1 MRRLQGM
8 ATFYLESAKPQGP
21 VKFSCHWP
29 LILSKSCRIDKI
41 TAYSYHDDEILYFMT
56 IPALSPRH
64 EALLRLVL
72 SAKESIQP
80 SALEQALQVSRPTL
94 NRDLRDL
101 LASGLLEKL
110 GAGRST
116 RYVTT
121 AAGKAALSALPSVAS
136 LQEGPGLLQ
145 WSSAVLPLVEALRA
159 PLGTRTPVGYDSTFV
174 GNYIPNQS
182 SLLPPQLATDLFNA
196 GRSRDQQP
204 AGTYAR
210 EVLEQLL
217 IDLSWS
223 SSRLEGNNKSLL
235 DTKELFALGE
245 QGGPL
250 DEDTLM
256 LLNHK
261 DAIEFMVDAVP
272 TEGITVPVIVDLQA
286 KLMRDL
292 LKDSRDI
299 GSIRRRV
306 VNIDGSV
313 YVPSNIPTLLEET
326 LQSIID
332 KVCHIRNPVEAA
344 FFLWVNLAYLQP
356 FADGNKRTSRL
367 SANMPLMLYNC
378 APLSFLDVER
388 TDYATAMLGVY
399 EQRNVAA
406 AVELFEFI
414 YRRSIQKYSVLR
426 ASLAVPDPI
435 RARYRQVLNELMQ
448 FVVFYGRTLDGALAE
463 VVVDPA
469 DQAAL
474 RFIANTELD
483 HLEQYNCARYNLARG
498 MTQRWIDAERPR

>member
-1 MRRLQGM
+1 M
-8 ATFYLESAKPQGP
+8 AVST
-21 VKFSCHWP
+21 
-29 LILSKSCRIDKI
+29 LSV
-41 TAYSYHDDEILYFMT
+41 
-56 IPALSPRH
+56 RH

-72 SAKESIQP
+72 AAGAAVQP
-80 SALEQALQVSRPTL
+80 GALENALETSRPTI
-94 NRDLRDL
+94 NRALRGL

-110 GAGRST
+110 GQGRST
-116 RYVTT
+116 RYVVTE
-121 AAGKAALSALPSVAS
+121 AAKAALGVLSPAPPAAAGS
-136 LQEGPGLLQ
+136 GLLR
-145 WSSAVLPLVEALRA
+145 WSPAVLPLVEALRA
-159 PLGTRTPVGYDSTFV
+159 PIGTRTPVGYESGFV
-174 GNYIPNQS
+174 DNYIPNQS
-182 SLLPPQLATDLFNA
+182 SLLPRRLAIDLFDA

-217 IDLSWS
+217 VDLSWS

-235 DTKELFALGE
+235 DTKALFEQGE
-245 QGGPL
+245 QASPL
-250 DEDTLM
+250 DEDSLM

-286 KLMRDL
+286 KLMKDL

-299 GSIRRRV
+299 GSFRRRV
-306 VNIDGSV
+306 VNINGSV
-313 YVPSNIPTLLEET
+313 YSPSNVPSLLEEA
-326 LQSIID
+326 LKSIID
-332 KVCHIRNPVEAA
+332 KVRHIQNPVEAA
-344 FFLWVNLAYLQP
+344 FFLWVNMAYLQP

-367 SANMPLMLYNC
+367 SANMPLMLHNC

-388 TDYATAMLGVY
+388 TDYASAMLGIY

-426 ASLAVPDPI
+426 AARAVPDPL
-435 RARYRQVLNELMQ
+435 RARYRRALNELMQ
-448 FVVFYGRTLDGALAE
+448 FVVLHGRTLDGAFSAVLVEVADLPALLAI
-463 VVVDPA
+463 V
-469 DQAAL
+469 
-474 RFIANTELD
+474 NTELD

-498 MTQRWIDAERPR
+498 TTQAWIDAGRPR

>member
-1 MRRLQGM
+1 M
-8 ATFYLESAKPQGP
+8 
-21 VKFSCHWP
+21 
-29 LILSKSCRIDKI
+29 
-41 TAYSYHDDEILYFMT
+41 TAPKL
-56 IPALSPRH
+56 LPRH
-64 EALLRLVL
+64 ASLLHQVL
-72 SAKESIQP
+72 AAGVPVQP
-80 SALEQALQVSRPTL
+80 GALEQSLQASRPTI
-94 NRDLRDL
+94 NRALRDL
-101 LASGLLEKL
+101 LASGFLEKL

-121 AAGKAALSALPSVAS
+121 DAGRVALGALASASPARA
-136 LQEGPGLLQ
+136 GPGLLQ
-145 WSSAVLPLVEALRA
+145 WSPAALPLVDMLRA
-159 PLGTRTPVGYDSTFV
+159 PLGTRTPVGYDSSFV
-174 GNYIPNQS
+174 DNYIPNQS
-182 SLLPPQLATDLFNA
+182 SLLPPPLATDLFNT
-196 GRSRDQQP
+196 GRGRDQQP

-235 DTKELFALGE
+235 DTKALFEREE
-245 QGGPL
+245 QAGPL

-261 DAIEFMVDAVP
+261 SAIEFMVDAVP

-286 KLMRDL
+286 KLMKDL

-299 GSIRRRV
+299 GSIRRRL

-313 YVPSNIPTLLEET
+313 YSPSNIPTLLEET
-326 LQSIID
+326 LKSIID
-332 KVCHIRNPVEAA
+332 KARHIRNPVEAA
-344 FFLWVNLAYLQP
+344 FFLWVNVAYLQP

-367 SANMPLMLYNC
+367 SANMPLLLHNC

-426 ASLAVPDPI
+426 ASLAVPDPL
-435 RARYRQVLNELMQ
+435 RARYRQALNELMQ
-448 FVVFYGRTLDGALAE
+448 LVVLHGRTLEGAWSE
-463 VVVDPA
+463 VPVDAA
-469 DQAAL
+469 DLVAL
-474 RFIANTELD
+474 RAIANTELD
-483 HLEQYNCARYNLARG
+483 HLEPYNCARYNLVRG
-498 MTQRWIDAERPR
+498 MTQRWIDAGRPR

>member
-1 MRRLQGM
+1 
-8 ATFYLESAKPQGP
+8 
-21 VKFSCHWP
+21 
-29 LILSKSCRIDKI
+29 
-41 TAYSYHDDEILYFMT
+41 MT
-56 IPALSPRH
+56 VPTLSPRH
-64 EALLRLVL
+64 YALLRLVL
-72 SAKESIQP
+72 AAGEPVQP
-80 SALEQALQVSRPTL
+80 GALEHALQASRATI
-94 NRDLRDL
+94 NRALRDL
-101 LASGLLEKL
+101 LASGFLEKL
-110 GAGRST
+110 GDGRST
-116 RYVTT
+116 RYVATD
-121 AAGKAALSALPSVAS
+121 AAKAALGALPSAAPTPA
-136 LQEGPGLLQ
+136 GRGLLQ
-145 WSSAVLPLVEALRA
+145 WSPAALPLVETLRA
-159 PLGTRTPVGYDSTFV
+159 PLGTRTPVGYESSFV
-174 GNYIPNQS
+174 DNYIPNQS
-182 SLLPPQLATDLFNA
+182 SLLPPQLATGLFNA

-235 DTKELFALGE
+235 DTKELFELGE
-245 QGGPL
+245 HGGPL

-261 DAIEFMVDAVP
+261 NAIEFMVDAVP
-272 TEGITVPVIVDLQA
+272 TEGITVPVVVDLQA
-286 KLMRDL
+286 KLMKDL

-313 YVPSNIPTLLEET
+313 YSPSNIPTLLEAT
-326 LQSIID
+326 LKSVID
-332 KVCHIRNPVEAA
+332 KVRDIRNPVEAA

-426 ASLAVPDPI
+426 ASLAVPDPL
-435 RARYRQVLNELMQ
+435 RARYRQALNELMQ
-448 FVVFYGRTLDGALAE
+448 FVVFNGRMLEDAFSE
-463 VVVDPA
+463 VPIDAA
-469 DQAAL
+469 DLAAL
-474 RFIANTELD
+474 RAIANTELD
-483 HLEQYNCARYNLARG
+483 HLEQHNCARYNLARG
-498 MTQRWIDAERPR
+498 ITQRWIDAGRPR

>member
-1 MRRLQGM
+1 
-8 ATFYLESAKPQGP
+8 
-21 VKFSCHWP
+21 
-29 LILSKSCRIDKI
+29 
-41 TAYSYHDDEILYFMT
+41 MT
-56 IPALSPRH
+56 VSALSAR
-64 EALLRLVL
+64 EETLLRHILDAGTPT
-72 SAKESIQP
+72 SPAT
-80 SALEQALQVSRPTL
+80 LEQVLQVSRPTI
-94 NRDLRDL
+94 NRTLRDL
-101 LASGLLEKL
+101 VGAGFLDKQ

-116 RYVTT
+116 RYVASDAARVTLAASSPHAPPTT
-121 AAGKAALSALPSVAS
+121 
-136 LQEGPGLLQ
+136 GPRLLQ
-145 WSSAVLPLVEALRA
+145 WTPAALPLVVSLGA
-159 PLGTRTPVGYDSTFV
+159 PLGTRTPVGYESTFV
-174 GNYIPNQS
+174 SDYIPNQS
-182 SLLPPQLATDLFNA
+182 SLLPPQLAAELYSA
-196 GRSRDQQP
+196 GRSQDQQP

-235 DTKELFALGE
+235 DTKELFELGE
-245 QGGPL
+245 HAGPM

-261 DAIEFMVDAVP
+261 NAIEFMVDAVP

-292 LKDSRDI
+292 LKDARDI

-313 YVPSNIPTLLEET
+313 YSPSNIPALLEDT
-326 LQSIID
+326 LKVIID
-332 KVCHIRNPVEAA
+332 KARQIRNPVEAA
-344 FFLWVNLAYLQP
+344 FFLWVNVAYLQP

-388 TDYATAMLGVY
+388 TDYAIAMLGVY
-399 EQRNVAA
+399 EQRDVAA

-426 ASLAVPDPI
+426 ASLAVPDPL
-435 RARYRQVLNELMQ
+435 RARYRNALNELMQ
-448 FVVFYGRTLDGALAE
+448 SVVYYGKTLNDALSE
-463 VVVDPA
+463 VAVDA
-469 DQAAL
+469 KDMTAL
-474 RFIANTELD
+474 RAIANTELD
-483 HLEQYNCARYNLARG
+483 QLEQYNGARYNLARG
-498 MTQRWIDAERPR
+498 MTQRWIDAGRVR

>member
-1 MRRLQGM
+1 
-8 ATFYLESAKPQGP
+8 
-21 VKFSCHWP
+21 
-29 LILSKSCRIDKI
+29 
-41 TAYSYHDDEILYFMT
+41 MT
-56 IPALSPRH
+56 IPPLSARH
-64 EALLRLVL
+64 DALLRQVL
-72 SAKESIQP
+72 ASEKPLQP
-80 SALEQALQVSRPTL
+80 SALELTLQASRPTI

-110 GAGRST
+110 GDGRST
-116 RYVTT
+116 RYIAT
-121 AAGKAALSALPSVAS
+121 AAARAALRSVPSVAPS
-136 LQEGPGLLQ
+136 SARPNVLQ
-145 WSSAVLPLVEALRA
+145 WSSAALPLVEALRA
-159 PLGTRTPVGYDSTFV
+159 PLGTRTPVGYDSSFV
-174 GNYIPNQS
+174 GNYLPNQS
-182 SLLPPQLATDLFNA
+182 SLLPPQLAADLYNA
-196 GRSRDQQP
+196 GRGQDQQP

-235 DTKELFALGE
+235 DTKTLFELGDQA
-245 QGGPL
+245 GPV

-261 DAIEFMVDAVP
+261 SAIEFMVDAVP
-272 TEGITVPVIVDLQA
+272 TEGITVPVLVDLQA
-286 KLMRDL
+286 KLMKDL
-292 LKDSRDI
+292 LKDPRDI
-299 GSIRRRV
+299 GSIRRRI

-313 YVPSNIPTLLEET
+313 YSPSNIPTLLEAT
-326 LQSIID
+326 LNILID
-332 KVCHIRNPVEAA
+332 KVRHIRNPVEAA
-344 FFLWVNLAYLQP
+344 FFLWVNVAYLQP

-426 ASLAVPDPI
+426 ASLAMPDPV
-435 RARYRQVLNELMQ
+435 RVRYRQTLNELMQ
-448 FVVFYGRTLDGALAE
+448 FVVFYGRTLDAALAE
-463 VVVDPA
+463 VHVDPA
-469 DQAAL
+469 DMATL
-474 RFIANTELD
+474 RGIANTELD
-483 HLEQYNCARYNLARG
+483 HLEQHNCARYNLARV
-498 MTQRWIDAERPR
+498 MTQKWIDAGRPR

>member
-1 MRRLQGM
+1 
-8 ATFYLESAKPQGP
+8 
-21 VKFSCHWP
+21 
-29 LILSKSCRIDKI
+29 
-41 TAYSYHDDEILYFMT
+41 MT
-56 IPALSPRH
+56 TPALSPRH
-64 EALLRLVL
+64 DALLRLLLAAGEPV
-72 SAKESIQP
+72 QP
-80 SALEQALQVSRPTL
+80 GALEPALQTSRPTI
-94 NRDLRDL
+94 NRALRDL
-101 LASGLLEKL
+101 LASGFLEKL
-110 GAGRST
+110 GDGRST
-116 RYVTT
+116 RYRATD
-121 AAGKAALSALPSVAS
+121 AAKAALGALTSASVAPTPA
-136 LQEGPGLLQ
+136 GPGLLQ
-145 WSSAVLPLVEALRA
+145 WSPAALPLVETLRA
-159 PLGTRTPVGYDSTFV
+159 PLGTRTPVGYESSFV
-174 GNYIPNQS
+174 DNYIPNQS

-196 GRSRDQQP
+196 ARSRDQQP

-235 DTKELFALGE
+235 DTRELFELGE
-245 QGGPL
+245 QAGPL

-256 LLNHK
+256 LFNHK
-261 DAIEFMVDAVP
+261 NAIEFMVDAVP
-272 TEGITVPVIVDLQA
+272 TKGITVPVIVDLQA
-286 KLMRDL
+286 KLMKDL

-313 YVPSNIPTLLEET
+313 YSPSNVPTLLEEK
-326 LQSIID
+326 LKSIIN
-332 KVCHIRNPVEAA
+332 KVRHIRNPVEAA
-344 FFLWVNLAYLQP
+344 FFLWVNVAYLQP

-367 SANMPLMLYNC
+367 SANMPLLLYNC

-426 ASLAVPDPI
+426 ASLAAPDPL
-435 RARYRQVLNELMQ
+435 RARYRQALNELMQ
-448 FVVFYGRTLDGALAE
+448 FVVLYGRTLEDAFSEAP
-463 VVVDPA
+463 VAAA
-469 DQAAL
+469 DLAAL
-474 RFIANTELD
+474 RVIANTELD

-498 MTQRWIDAERPR
+498 MTQRWIDAGRPR

>member
-1 MRRLQGM
+1 
-8 ATFYLESAKPQGP
+8 
-21 VKFSCHWP
+21 
-29 LILSKSCRIDKI
+29 
-41 TAYSYHDDEILYFMT
+41 MT
-56 IPALSPRH
+56 LPSLSPH
-64 EALLRLVL
+64 HHALLRLVL
-72 SAKESIQP
+72 AASEPIQP
-80 SALEQALQVSRPTL
+80 GALERDFQGSRPTI
-94 NRDLRDL
+94 NRALRDL
-101 LASGLLEKL
+101 LATGFLEKR
-110 GAGRST
+110 GNGRST
-116 RYVTT
+116 RYVATDS
-121 AAGKAALSALPSVAS
+121 AKAALRALPSAAPTPV
-136 LQEGPGLLQ
+136 GPGLLQ
-145 WSSAVLPLVEALRA
+145 WSPATLTLVETLRA
-159 PLGTRTPVGYDSTFV
+159 PMGTRTPAGYESSFV

-235 DTKELFALGE
+235 DTKELFALEE
-245 QGGPL
+245 QVGPL

-261 DAIEFMVDAVP
+261 NAIEFMVDAVP
-272 TEGITVPVIVDLQA
+272 TQGITVSIIVDLQA
-286 KLMRDL
+286 KLMKDL
-292 LKDSRDI
+292 LMDSRDI
-299 GSIRRRV
+299 GSIRQRV
-306 VNIDGSV
+306 VNIHGSV
-313 YVPSNIPTLLEET
+313 YTPSNIPVLLEET
-326 LQSIID
+326 LKSIID
-332 KVCHIRNPVEAA
+332 KVRHIRNPVEAA

-414 YRRSIQKYSVLR
+414 YRRSVQKYSVLR
-426 ASLAVPDPI
+426 ASLGVPDPL
-435 RARYRQVLNELMQ
+435 RARYRQALNELMQ
-448 FVVFYGRTLDGALAE
+448 LVVFYGRTLEDAFLQ
-463 VVVDPA
+463 VPVDAA
-469 DQAAL
+469 DLAAL
-474 RFIANTELD
+474 RVIANTELD
-483 HLEQYNCARYNLARG
+483 HMEQYNCARYNLARG
-498 MTQRWIDAERPR
+498 MTQRWIDAGRHR

>member
-1 MRRLQGM
+1 
-8 ATFYLESAKPQGP
+8 
-21 VKFSCHWP
+21 
-29 LILSKSCRIDKI
+29 
-41 TAYSYHDDEILYFMT
+41 MT
-56 IPALSPRH
+56 TPTLSPRH
-64 EALLRLVL
+64 DGLLRLVL
-72 SAKESIQP
+72 AAGEP
-80 SALEQALQVSRPTL
+80 VPPGALAQALQASRPTL
-94 NRDLRDL
+94 NRALRDL
-101 LASGLLEKL
+101 LASGFLERL
-110 GAGRST
+110 GDGRST
-116 RYVTT
+116 RYVATD
-121 AAGKAALSALPSVAS
+121 AAKAALGALPSAAPTPA
-136 LQEGPGLLQ
+136 GPVPLQ
-145 WSSAVLPLVEALRA
+145 WSPIALPLVETLRA
-159 PLGTRTPVGYDSTFV
+159 PLGTRTPVGYESSFV
-174 GNYIPNQS
+174 DNYIPNQS
-182 SLLPPQLATDLFNA
+182 SLLPPQLASDLFNA

-235 DTKELFALGE
+235 DTRELFELGE
-245 QGGPL
+245 QAGPF

-286 KLMRDL
+286 KLMKDL

-299 GSIRRRV
+299 GSMRRRL

-313 YVPSNIPTLLEET
+313 YSPSNIPTLLEGT
-326 LQSIID
+326 LKSIID
-332 KVCHIRNPVEAA
+332 KVRHIRNPVEAA
-344 FFLWVNLAYLQP
+344 FFLWVNVAYLQP

-367 SANMPLMLYNC
+367 SANMPLLLYNC

-426 ASLAVPDPI
+426 ASLAVPDPL
-435 RARYRQVLNELMQ
+435 RARYRQALNELMQ
-448 FVVFYGRTLDGALAE
+448 FVVFYGRTLEDAFSE
-463 VVVDPA
+463 VPIDAA
-469 DQAAL
+469 DLAAL
-474 RFIANTELD
+474 RVIANTELD

-498 MTQRWIDAERPR
+498 MTQRWIDAGRPR

>member
-1 MRRLQGM
+1 M
-8 ATFYLESAKPQGP
+8 ATP
-21 VKFSCHWP
+21 
-29 LILSKSCRIDKI
+29 
-41 TAYSYHDDEILYFMT
+41 T
-56 IPALSPRH
+56 LSPRH
-64 EALLRLVL
+64 EALLRQVL
-72 SAKESIQP
+72 AAGEP
-80 SALEQALQVSRPTL
+80 VPPGALEQVLQTSRPTL
-94 NRDLRDL
+94 NRALRDL
-101 LASGLLEKL
+101 LASGHLEKR
-110 GAGRST
+110 GGGRST

-121 AAGKAALSALPSVAS
+121 DAAKAALGVLRSAAPRPAGL
-136 LQEGPGLLQ
+136 GLLQ
-145 WSSAVLPLVEALRA
+145 WSTTALPLVDALRA
-159 PLGTRTPVGYDSTFV
+159 PLGTRTPVGYESSFV
-174 GNYIPNQS
+174 DHYIPNQS

-210 EVLEQLL
+210 QVLEQLL

-223 SSRLEGNNKSLL
+223 SSRLEGNSKSLL
-235 DTKELFALGE
+235 DTKALFELGE
-245 QGGPL
+245 QTGPI

-261 DAIEFMVDAVP
+261 NAIEFMVDAVP
-272 TEGITVPVIVDLQA
+272 TEGITMNVIGDLQS
-286 KLMRDL
+286 KLMKDL

-313 YVPSNIPTLLEET
+313 YSPSNIPVLLEQT
-326 LQSIID
+326 LKSIVD
-332 KVCHIRNPVEAA
+332 KVRHIRNPVEAA

-378 APLSFLDVER
+378 SPLSFLDVER

-426 ASLAVPDPI
+426 AALAVPDPL
-435 RARYRQVLNELMQ
+435 RARYRQALNELMQ
-448 FVVFYGRTLDGALAE
+448 FVVFYGRTLEHAFSG
-463 VVVDPA
+463 VPVDAA
-469 DQAAL
+469 DLAAL
-474 RFIANTELD
+474 RVIANIELA

-498 MTQRWIDAERPR
+498 MTQKWIDAGRPR

>member
-1 MRRLQGM
+1 
-8 ATFYLESAKPQGP
+8 
-21 VKFSCHWP
+21 
-29 LILSKSCRIDKI
+29 
-41 TAYSYHDDEILYFMT
+41 MT
-56 IPALSPRH
+56 VSALSAR
-64 EALLRLVL
+64 EKTLLRHILDAGTPT
-72 SAKESIQP
+72 SPAT
-80 SALEQALQVSRPTL
+80 LEQVLQVSRPTI
-94 NRDLRDL
+94 NRTLRDL
-101 LASGLLEKL
+101 VGAGFLDKQ

-116 RYVTT
+116 RYVASDAARVTLAASSPHAPPTT
-121 AAGKAALSALPSVAS
+121 
-136 LQEGPGLLQ
+136 GPRLLQ
-145 WSSAVLPLVEALRA
+145 WTPAALPLVVSLGA
-159 PLGTRTPVGYDSTFV
+159 PLGTRTPVGYESTFV
-174 GNYIPNQS
+174 SDYIPNQS
-182 SLLPPQLATDLFNA
+182 SLLPPQLAAELYSA
-196 GRSRDQQP
+196 GRSQDQQP

-235 DTKELFALGE
+235 DTKELFELGE
-245 QGGPL
+245 HAGPM

-261 DAIEFMVDAVP
+261 NAIEFMVDAVP

-292 LKDSRDI
+292 LKDARDI

-313 YVPSNIPTLLEET
+313 YSPSNIPALLEDT
-326 LQSIID
+326 LKVIID
-332 KVCHIRNPVEAA
+332 KARQIRNPVEAA
-344 FFLWVNLAYLQP
+344 FFLWVNVAYLQP

-388 TDYATAMLGVY
+388 TDYAIAMLGVY
-399 EQRNVAA
+399 EQRDVAA

-426 ASLAVPDPI
+426 ASLAVPDPL
-435 RARYRQVLNELMQ
+435 RARYRNALNELMQ
-448 FVVFYGRTLDGALAE
+448 SVVYYGKTLNDALSE
-463 VVVDPA
+463 VAVDAA
-469 DQAAL
+469 DMTAL
-474 RFIANTELD
+474 RAIANTELD
-483 HLEQYNCARYNLARG
+483 QLEQYNGARYNLARG
-498 MTQRWIDAERPR
+498 MTQRWIDAGRVR

>member
-1 MRRLQGM
+1 
-8 ATFYLESAKPQGP
+8 
-21 VKFSCHWP
+21 
-29 LILSKSCRIDKI
+29 
-41 TAYSYHDDEILYFMT
+41 MT
-56 IPALSPRH
+56 TLTLPRRH

-72 SAKESIQP
+72 AAGEPVQP
-80 SALEQALQVSRPTL
+80 GALEQALQTSRPTI
-94 NRDLRDL
+94 NRALRDL
-101 LASGLLEKL
+101 QASGFLEKL

-116 RYVTT
+116 RYRATD
-121 AAGKAALSALPSVAS
+121 AAKAALGTLPPAVHTPA
-136 LQEGPGLLQ
+136 GAGLLQ
-145 WSSAVLPLVEALRA
+145 WSPAATTLVNTLRA
-159 PLGTRTPVGYDSTFV
+159 PLGTRTPVGFESSFV
-174 GNYIPNQS
+174 GSYIPNQS
-182 SLLPPQLATDLFNA
+182 SLLAPQLATDLFSA

-235 DTKELFALGE
+235 DTKELFEIGE
-245 QGGPL
+245 QTGPI

-261 DAIEFMVDAVP
+261 NAIEFMVDAVP
-272 TEGITVPVIVDLQA
+272 TEGITMHVIVDLQS
-286 KLMRDL
+286 KLMKDL
-292 LKDSRDI
+292 LRDSRDI
-299 GSIRRRV
+299 GSIRRRL

-313 YVPSNIPTLLEET
+313 YSPSNIPTLLEDT
-326 LQSIID
+326 LKSIID
-332 KVCHIRNPVEAA
+332 KVRHIRNPVEAA

-399 EQRNVAA
+399 EQRNVTA

-414 YRRSIQKYSVLR
+414 YRRSIKKYSVLR
-426 ASLAVPDPI
+426 ASLAVPDPL
-435 RARYRQVLNELMQ
+435 RARYRQALNELMQ
-448 FVVFYGRTLDGALAE
+448 FVIFYGRTLQDAFSE
-463 VVVDPA
+463 VHVDAA
-469 DQAAL
+469 DVAAL
-474 RFIANTELD
+474 RAIANIELD
-483 HLEQYNCARYNLARG
+483 HLEPYNCARYNLARS
-498 MTQRWIDAERPR
+498 MTQRWIDAGRLR